1 MSHSELCRYL
11 LHRGAAVNAQDQQGR
26 TALMVACE
34 NGSVETVEVLVH
46 GGARVGLMDAT
57 GHDAAHYGAAT
68 GNALIQHYL
77 QDAAQRHSW
86 ASAAWNIIRRFV
98 LRCHQRADDPEL
110 CLSSSSDLEEESTE
124 ISSQGVLE
132 HGTTCAER
140 SSRVI
145 TAKPARTHQHPI
157 LADAVRTL
165 VLETGQVHVGGNG
178 PLLTLGM
185 DFPSQDDREAYEE
198 IVRLRQERAQ
208 FLQKIRNLEQQQEKR
223 KQELDL
229 EDSSLHVLEKQVE
242 ELQKQLVEKT
252 GEKED
257 LGKELEALRSRLSS
271 IEQNEKDNTSYDI
284 ETLQDEE
291 GALLEFPGAELLLSR
306 RSRSVST
313 EELLDTLQEQVQSLT
328 QKNKDLTEK
337 IQVLE
342 NYEKDK
348 TDVEAS
354 GDFVPLVLYDSLK
367 SEFDRLKEQHAE
379 MQAILKALAGDGT
392 DGAPGKLIPATAS
405 EELKIGCEEQLGALK
420 AAWQKISS
428 SMDQGSGDQ
437 EVEGNSGPGTE
448 EGSGAGTEARGV
460 EVEELARELHVT
472 QEQYQEAL
480 AEVQLLQEQI
490 ELGILLVEDK
500 EVAKGA
506 GSELEAVKTALR
518 QARKDLK
525 EQDQKVKDL
534 EGRLRAQEEAALQ
547 GCSSEE
553 CEERKSSLAI
563 SLHEAC
569 REKEA
574 LLGRCTSTEAEIQKL
589 KESLEERNRE
599 TEKAEGSA
607 SESRGLQEEATEL
620 QRQLAAVTEQRDE
633 AKAQVEVLREG
644 RRKLEEE
651 LASQYVSRLEHEDWV
666 GKLRASLMEAESSRA
681 ALQEECNSAQRE
693 LAELREASEGY
704 RRESV
709 PLAEHTQA
717 KEALEG
723 TLWELKAKA
732 KLLEQDL
739 KAKAQEAS
747 GLRAEL
753 DGVRQGAV
761 SKEAHEQLRASLQ
774 GEVEA
779 LSGKLTDLGR
789 QHERTCTE
797 VFRVQREALFM
808 KSEKHAA
815 EAQLAAAEK
824 QLQSLRAELVRVRE
838 LHSHIEDSAKLVQEK
853 DRKITELSKEVF
865 KLKEALN
872 DLSELSGEASPKA
885 ASPQKAGSGQEAVA
899 LRGTIQDLEQRLA
912 GRMDEDI
919 QKILFQILKMQKLQE
934 QGR

>member
-1 MSHSELCRYL
+1 
-11 LHRGAAVNAQDQQGR
+11 
-26 TALMVACE
+26 
-34 NGSVETVEVLVH
+34 
-46 GGARVGLMDAT
+46 
-57 GHDAAHYGAAT
+57 
-68 GNALIQHYL
+68 
-77 QDAAQRHSW
+77 
-86 ASAAWNIIRRFV
+86 
-98 LRCHQRADDPEL
+98 
-110 CLSSSSDLEEESTE
+110 
-124 ISSQGVLE
+124 
-132 HGTTCAER
+132 
-140 SSRVI
+140 
-145 TAKPARTHQHPI
+145 
-157 LADAVRTL
+157 
-165 VLETGQVHVGGNG
+165 
-178 PLLTLGM
+178 
-185 DFPSQDDREAYEE
+185 
-198 IVRLRQERAQ
+198 
-208 FLQKIRNLEQQQEKR
+208 
-223 KQELDL
+223 
-229 EDSSLHVLEKQVE
+229 
-242 ELQKQLVEKT
+242 
-252 GEKED
+252 
-257 LGKELEALRSRLSS
+257 
-271 IEQNEKDNTSYDI
+271 
-284 ETLQDEE
+284 
-291 GALLEFPGAELLLSR
+291 
-306 RSRSVST
+306 
-313 EELLDTLQEQVQSLT
+313 
-328 QKNKDLTEK
+328 
-337 IQVLE
+337 
-342 NYEKDK
+342 
-348 TDVEAS
+348 
-354 GDFVPLVLYDSLK
+354 
-367 SEFDRLKEQHAE
+367 
-379 MQAILKALAGDGT
+379 
-392 DGAPGKLIPATAS
+392 
-405 EELKIGCEEQLGALK
+405 
-420 AAWQKISS
+420 
-428 SMDQGSGDQ
+428 MDQGSGDQ

-853 DRKITELSKEVF
+853 DRKVWARPKGGRVGGAWRGLPPIHGSCQPQADCSLPAFLCTILS
-865 KLKEALN
+865 
-872 DLSELSGEASPKA
+872 A
-885 ASPQKAGSGQEAVA
+885 AAREGLGA
-899 LRGTIQDLEQRLA
+899 
-912 GRMDEDI
+912 
-919 QKILFQILKMQKLQE
+919 
-934 QGR
+934 